1 MHVSPRT
8 AALTTITALGA
19 VLALAACNGDSSDD
33 TATGEDTAAVETVDE
48 TTDETTDATD
58 TDAATDDAATTAGA
72 DEDAATAGGMTD
84 PVCAEFFETQGTP
97 LSERAQEQ
105 LDVVGAGDDLDPVS
119 YSEVSLL
126 NNRISGLIE
135 EADGEHADLLERINA
150 PFDEVVEAVTSEDA
164 GLEPEIAI
172 PSVDTAD
179 AEAALEEFE
188 TACAG

>member
-1 MHVSPRT
+1 MRRTFTTLTALT
-8 AALTTITALGA
+8 AA
-19 VLALAACNGDSSDD
+19 LALAACNGDSSSND
-33 TATGEDTAAVETVDE
+33 TETAADTPTVE
-48 TTDETTDATD
+48 TTDESTETA
-58 TDAATDDAATTAGA
+58 DDAAETTAT
-72 DEDAATAGGMTD
+72 DEAGETAAAGGMTD

-126 NNRISGLIE
+126 NNRITLLQE
-135 EADGEHADLLERINA
+135 DADGEHADLLERINA
-150 PFDEVVEAVTSEDA
+150 PFDEVVDAVVAEDTR
-164 GLEPEIAI
+164 LEDEIAI
-172 PSVDTAD
+172 PAVDTAD